1 MVNFAYHI
9 QKTPKFL
16 SLCYRP
22 LSSPKYLFSKI
33 FLLKTHITVSVLS
46 LSLLAIFL
54 SLPLGV
60 VTPLRAEQNFKIFP
74 ENFLKQ
80 IYLSVTSMEIK
91 PDAPIRLWHM
101 AKSGVVKKVLLNSK
115 AANVNFCD
123 IDFLTIYIFF
133 CSYQA
138 VFFTTV

>member
-1 MVNFAYHI
+1 
-9 QKTPKFL
+9 
-16 SLCYRP
+16 
-22 LSSPKYLFSKI
+22 
-33 FLLKTHITVSVLS
+33 
-46 LSLLAIFL
+46 LLAIFL

-123 IDFLTIYIFF
+123 NDF
-133 CSYQA
+133 
-138 VFFTTV
+138 